1 MNGGISRR
9 GLLLATALG
18 AIGLASAAH
27 ADSQSPTAA
36 AAAAAAAAADQLETE
51 FRNPPASARPR
62 VWWHWMNGNITEDG
76 IRKDLEWM
84 SRIGLGGVQNFDAN
98 QDTPQVVAKRLPY
111 MTPDWQS
118 AFRVAASTSDK
129 LGLEL
134 GIASSPGWSET
145 GGPWVRLEDGMK
157 KLSWSETLVT
167 GRARGPVLAPAPR
180 ATTGP
185 FRDLPGELANA
196 PGHYEDIAIF
206 AYRLGDMP
214 SLPPARYRGPDGSD
228 LDAAVLSDDR
238 LTTFATIK
246 TGSRDNPAIVSLAF
260 DKPQIVRSLTLFVPG
275 IAPNPRGPGLL
286 PRLEASTDGQA
297 WTKVIDIPV
306 SDAPSTVS
314 FAARTAAHFRVVFA
328 QREGARAAFGSGV
341 PPKLEIRELT
351 LSPENRVNMFE
362 AKAGFSTV
370 SDFYALDAGVNPDAP
385 ALQPRDV
392 IDLTSKL
399 REDGTIDWR
408 PPAGR
413 WRIVRLGWSLIGK
426 TNHPA
431 SAEATGLEVD
441 KMDAGAVRR
450 YLEHYFGTYR
460 NAAGASLFGEAGV
473 RALVNDS
480 TEVGPFNWTGDMA
493 AQFRRLRGYDLTP
506 WLPVLTGAIVG
517 SRQASDAFLYDFRR
531 TIGELHATEH
541 YGTIAKVAREN
552 GLKTYGEALENARST
567 LGDDMQMRSFAN
579 YPMAAMWY
587 VPRNAAMPGAF
598 IADVKGAASVA
609 HVYGQN
615 IAAAESLTS
624 IMMPWATG
632 PNELKSI
639 IDYEF
644 SLGINRPVI
653 HTSVHQPVDD
663 KVPGLSLGM
672 FGQYFTRHE
681 TWAALAKPWI
691 DYIARS
697 AFMLQQGRS
706 VADVAYFYGE
716 EAPLTSLYAGGLPDE
731 VPRQY
736 GYDFLNTDALLHLAS
751 VDGSDLVMPGG
762 ARYRALFLGG
772 SSRFMTLPVL
782 QRLADLAD
790 QGATIVGDA
799 PVASPSLAD
808 DPAAFSALVK
818 KLWPG
823 TAVAQIGRGK
833 IIAGHDL
840 AAALGSAGAAPD
852 FDYAGEEGRSLL
864 FQHRRL
870 ADGDIYFVSNRKDR
884 EEHLEARFRVSGKVP
899 EVWRATTGKSEPV
912 SYRIDGEH
920 TIVPLDLASE
930 DAVFV
935 VFRKPAQANS
945 AKVSSP
951 ALHVADQLDRGWRVV
966 FQPHRGAPPA
976 MAIDTLSSLSENPD
990 PGVRYFSG
998 VATYSVAMP
1007 APRGWRPGQKVWIDL
1022 GDARDVA
1029 DISINGKRVGGV
1041 WHAPF
1046 RIEATQFMHSG
1057 VNRLEVK
1064 VANLWVNRLIGDQ
1077 QPGATKVT
1085 WTAFP
1090 AYSKTSKLRPSGLL
1104 GPVRVLS
1111 ESAAGSTQ

>member
-1 MNGGISRR
+1 MNRSVPRSS
-9 GLLLATALG
+9 LLAASALG
-18 AIGLASAAH
+18 AIWFASVAH
-27 ADSQSPTAA
+27 AEAPVTAA
-36 AAAAAAAAADQLETE
+36 ASASADTMETE
-51 FRNPPASARPR
+51 FRAPPVSARPR
-62 VWWHWMNGNITEDG
+62 VWWHWMNGNITEEG
-76 IRKDLEWM
+76 IRKELEWM

-111 MTPDWQS
+111 MSPDWQR
-118 AFRVAASTSDK
+118 AFRVAASTADK

-145 GGPWVRLEDGMK
+145 GGPWVRPEDGMK
-157 KLSWSETLVT
+157 KLSWSETVVT
-167 GRARGPVLAPAPR
+167 GRPRGPLMAPAPR
-180 ATTGP
+180 NTTGP
-185 FRDLPGELANA
+185 YRDLPGELANA
-196 PGHYEDIAIF
+196 PAHYEDIATF
-206 AYRLGDMP
+206 AYRLGNTRGL
-214 SLPPARYRGPDGSD
+214 SPAHYRGSDGSD
-228 LDAAVLSDDR
+228 IDAAALSDDR
-238 LTTFATIK
+238 LTTSATIK

-260 DKPQIVRSLTLFVPG
+260 DKPQTVRSLTLFVPG

-286 PRLEASTDGQA
+286 PRLESSTDGQS

-306 SDAPSTVS
+306 SDAPSTVG
-314 FAARTAAHFRVVFA
+314 FAATTATHFRVVFA

-341 PPKLEIRELT
+341 PPKLEIRELS
-351 LSPENRVNMFE
+351 LSSEDRVNMFE

-370 SDFYALDAGVNPDAP
+370 SDFYALDTGVNADAS
-385 ALQPRDV
+385 ALKSRDV
-392 IDLTSKL
+392 IDLTDNI
-399 REDGTIDWR
+399 RPDGTIDWK
-408 PPAGR
+408 PPAGT

-426 TNHPA
+426 ANHPA

-450 YLEHYFGTYR
+450 YLEHYFETYR
-460 NAAGASLFGEAGV
+460 TAAGASLFGEAGV

-493 AQFRRLRGYDLTP
+493 AQFRRLRGYELTP

-517 SRQASDAFLYDFRR
+517 SRQQSDAFLYDFRR

-552 GLKTYGEALENARST
+552 GLTTYGEAVENARST
-567 LGDDMQMRSFAN
+567 LGDDMQMRSFAS

-587 VPRNAAMPGAF
+587 VPRNATMPGAF
-598 IADVKGAASVA
+598 VADVKGAASVA

-644 SLGINRPVI
+644 ALGINRPVI

-681 TWAALAKPWI
+681 TWAELAKPWI

-697 AFMLQQGRS
+697 AYMLQQGHG

-716 EAPLTSLYAGGLPDE
+716 EAPLTSLFAGGLPSE

-736 GYDFLNTDALLHLAS
+736 GYDFLNTDALLRLAS
-751 VDGSDLVMPGG
+751 VDGSDLVMPSG
-762 ARYRALFLGG
+762 ARYRVLFLGG

-782 QRLADLAD
+782 QRLADLAE
-790 QGATIVGDA
+790 QGATIVGEA

-808 DPAAFSALVK
+808 DPAAFDALVK
-818 KLWPG
+818 KLWLG
-823 TAVAQIGRGK
+823 SAVTRIGRGK
-833 IIAGHDL
+833 VVAGQDL
-840 AAALGSAGAAPD
+840 ASALGSIGAVPD
-852 FDYAGEEGRSLL
+852 FDYPGEEGRSLL

-870 ADGDIYFVSNRKDR
+870 ADGDVYFVSNRKDR
-884 EEHLEARFRVSGKVP
+884 AENVEARFRITGKLP
-899 EVWRATTGKSEPV
+899 ELWRATTGKSEPV
-912 SYRIDGEH
+912 SYRIEGDH
-920 TIVPLDLASE
+920 TIVPLQLASE

-935 VFRKPAQANS
+935 VFRKPAQAN
-945 AKVSSP
+945 AATVSSP
-951 ALHVADQLDRGWRVV
+951 TLHTAEQLDKGWRIH
-966 FQPHRGAPPA
+966 FEPDRGAPA
-976 MAIDTLSSLSENPD
+976 GLAIDTLSSLSEDAD

-1007 APRGWRPGQKVWIDL
+1007 APKGWRPGQKVWIDL

-1029 DISINGKRVGGV
+1029 EISINGKRVGCV

-1046 RIEATQFMHSG
+1046 RIEATPFLQSG
-1057 VNRLEVK
+1057 TNRLEVK

-1077 QPGATKVT
+1077 QPGATKVA

-1104 GPVRVLS
+1104 GPVRILT
-1111 ESAAGSTQ
+1111 ESAGEPGK